1 MTLRETMQ
9 DPKFNEF
16 LQNHI
21 DLHNQRGREIDEKT
35 RWRRE
40 PYDALA
46 EAGLLTVYG
55 ILQEFEKVNTGTCK
69 LSSSQR
75 EAVAALV
82 IQTAKEVMQYREVE
96 AARKEARK
104 LKNRIKR
111 VLLSIKGW
119 LKKAKKKIVVTKDFF
134 AWILKKL
141 F

>member
-46 EAGLLTVYG
+46 EAGLLTVPG
-55 ILQEFEKVNTGTCK
+55 ILQEFEKVNTGTCG
-69 LSSSQR
+69 LSRSQR
-75 EAVAALV
+75 EAIGALV
-82 IQTAKEVMQYREVE
+82 IQTAKEVTQYREVE

-104 LKNRIKR
+104 LKNRVKR
-111 VLLSIKGW
+111 LFYFIQEQI
-119 LKKAKKKIVVTKDFF
+119 KKIVRWLQEVKM
-134 AWILKKL
+134 
-141 F
+141 

>member
-1 MTLRETMQ
+1 MQ

-46 EAGLLTVYG
+46 EAGLLTVPG
-55 ILQEFEKVNTGTCK
+55 ILQEFELVNTGTCK

-75 EAVAALV
+75 EAIGALV
-82 IQTAKEVMQYREVE
+82 IQTAKEVTQYREVE
-96 AARKEARK
+96 AARKEQERK
-104 LKNRIKR
+104 TRKR
-111 VLLSIKGW
+111 R
-119 LKKAKKKIVVTKDFF
+119 A
-134 AWILKKL
+134 
-141 F
+141 

>member
-21 DLHNQRGREIDEKT
+21 DLHNQRGRKIDEKT

-46 EAGLLTVYG
+46 EAGLLTVPG
-55 ILQEFEKVNTGTCK
+55 ILQEFELINTGTCK
-69 LSSSQR
+69 LPRSQR
-75 EAVAALV
+75 EAIGVLV
-82 IQTAKEVMQYREVE
+82 IQTAKEVTQYRDVE

-104 LKNRIKR
+104 LKNRVKR
-111 VLLSIKGW
+111 ALQTFKGW
-119 LKKAKKKIVVTKDFF
+119 LQDIVNIITGKKE
-134 AWILKKL
+134 
-141 F
+141 

>member
-1 MTLRETMQ
+1 MQ

-46 EAGLLTVYG
+46 EAGLLTVPG
-55 ILQEFEKVNTGTCK
+55 ILQEFELVNTGTCK

-75 EAVAALV
+75 EAIGALV
-82 IQTAKEVMQYREVE
+82 IQTAKEVTQYREVE

-104 LKNRIKR
+104 LKNRVKR
-111 VLLSIKGW
+111 ALHTIKGW
-119 LKKAKKKIVVTKDFF
+119 LQAAAKVIKHFF
-134 AWILKKL
+134 SYDRSK
-141 F
+141 